1 MKDTTN
7 LKGPMTLNELKH
19 LYQAIDEKGISTFI
33 SAVHAASSDGSISTL
48 ELVNALDGIVMG
60 FLPEGRAML
69 TRPGGMSQEERSR
82 ITVHGLITAAEMM
95 ILCDSCAAVSLGE
108 KARIFL
114 ELSSAVV
121 STDYPFL
128 ETALKTLDHDIT
140 GVGFTWLILERSV
153 SLDIPS
159 YHFCKSVK
167 FSKNTKPFLFSGK
180 GIAECRDGVLTV
192 SSADVKGNPS
202 KAFGVFSD
210 KIEVVTR
217 KANGERLKSSDREN
231 AQALFD
237 FAQTYLETQS
247 SSRPVE
253 AKKKRPEDGDIVDIE
268 CFYDDDDQQLFMVVG
283 DDSEMSGPLQEEELI
298 RGFYTHDLLDF
309 IAPGDCIRNAELIL
323 DGGEVK
329 FSIRDTY
336 ERFCRGRAESDW
348 RSGIVFQAR
357 ALRVLDDIKR
367 VNWLTVRGFGGVS
380 ILNGEERV
388 GQVMSL
394 EVDSIKDT
402 RGFFINLRQPR
413 YDNGQPVVQ
422 FAEGEEAG
430 YDVLSEFVCSRKTL
444 FLERQRDREEKAT
457 IPTEGKALHSLAR
470 IILNR
475 ASSAG
480 SMEKCF
486 RLLTALFLAKMT
498 DDGTLETAVWPPLAH
513 LLHLL
518 AFARNQELSIPQGL
532 AGTANNEQSILRCL
546 ELMSPRSAREDLLA
560 FASSDDT
567 ILRDCASLILAWQ
580 TAQDYQDEVHV
591 EDDAIRERICHLLGV
606 SDLFTKS
613 EGGKTGK
620 YGSTEHGNIEFK
632 SSYVFRNDKKH
643 PVADI
648 FYQGRGQ
655 VFEAVC
661 AFLNTDEGGVVYV
674 GVNDSGNPIK
684 DDNWGINADIKWL
697 GDNYDRISRE
707 RFAILRHGITK
718 VEDVDSMSR
727 FLQNEKEL
735 YFKESVQDLIDIEAT
750 EDMDAIRI
758 TVKPSQYEIAYLY
771 ENSKELKGGVAFKRS
786 GSSSLPMTD
795 HDKRLRL
802 LELKNINREI
812 GFVITIK
819 EAIEKHQKLI
829 FRNYSSSNSARVQ
842 NRHVVPVNLF
852 YNDENVYCFD
862 LEAKQYKQFRLHR
875 IESIEPLND
884 TYTLPLNPGSGCDVF
899 RWLDVGRKKFHIRL
913 RMKVAAKN
921 YFFEEYSCAEKL
933 PESEFYK
940 DGRDHWILDTHLN
953 GLGAVRRFYLGLA
966 DQIEILESED
976 SEKLKKEIAE
986 YIGKHFNTV

>member
-1 MKDTTN
+1 
-7 LKGPMTLNELKH
+7 MTLNELH
-19 LYQAIDEKGISTFI
+19 DLYLAIDEKGISAFI
-33 SAVHAASSDGSISTL
+33 SAIHTASSDGSITTL

-69 TRPGGMSQEERSR
+69 TRPEGLSAEEKSR
-82 ITVHGLITAAEMM
+82 IIIHGLITAAEMM
-95 ILCDSCAAVSLGE
+95 ILCDSCATVSLGE

-128 ETALKTLDHDIT
+128 ETALKTLDRDIV
-140 GVGFTWLILERSV
+140 GVGFTWPVLERSV
-153 SLDIPS
+153 SLDIPT
-159 YHFCKSVK
+159 YHFCSSVK
-167 FSKNTKPFLFSGK
+167 FSKTPKSFLYSGK
-180 GIAECRDGVLTV
+180 GIAECRDGVL
-192 SSADVKGNPS
+192 SLLSADVKGNPS

-217 KANGERLKSSDREN
+217 KTNGERLKSSDREV

-237 FAQTYLETQS
+237 FAQTYLETLS
-247 SSRPVE
+247 ESRPIE
-253 AKKKRPEDGDIVDIE
+253 TKKKRLEDGDIVDIE
-268 CFYDDDDQQLFMVVG
+268 CYYGDDGEPLFMVVD
-283 DDSEMSGPLQEEELI
+283 DDSELSGPLREEELI
-298 RGFYTHDLLDF
+298 RGFYTHDLLDY

-323 DGGEVK
+323 DGGEVE

-336 ERFCRGRAESDW
+336 ERFCRGRAESDL
-348 RSGIVFQAR
+348 RSGIVFQGR
-357 ALRVLDDIKR
+357 ALRVLEGIQR

-380 ILNGEERV
+380 ILSGEVKV

-402 RGFFINLRQPR
+402 RGFFINLRPPK
-413 YDNGQPVVQ
+413 YDNDQSIVR
-422 FAEGEEAG
+422 FAEGEDEG
-430 YDVLSEFVCSRKTL
+430 YDVLSEFVCSRRTLLLERKKAGEEKVIVSTEMKTL
-444 FLERQRDREEKAT
+444 N
-457 IPTEGKALHSLAR
+457 SLAR

-475 ASSAG
+475 SSSAG
-480 SMEKCF
+480 SMEKCY
-486 RLLTALFLAKMT
+486 RLLTTLFLAKMT
-498 DDGTLETAVWPPLAH
+498 NDGDLMSSVWPPLAH

-532 AGTANNEQSILRCL
+532 AGTTGKERDILRCL
-546 ELMSPRSAREDLLA
+546 ELMTPGAAREELLT
-560 FASSDDT
+560 FAASDDG
-567 ILRDCASLILAWQ
+567 ILRDCASLILAWR

-591 EDDAIRERICHLLGV
+591 ENDSIRERICHLLGV

-613 EGGKTGK
+613 EVERAGK

-632 SSYVFRNDKKH
+632 SSYVFRNDKKQ

-661 AFLNTDEGGVVYV
+661 AFLNTNEGGVVYV
-674 GVNDSGNPIK
+674 GVKDNGNPIK
-684 DDNWGINADIKWL
+684 DDNWGIKADIKWL
-697 GDNYDRISRE
+697 GENYDRISRE

-758 TVKPSQYEIAYLY
+758 TVKPSQYEIVYLY
-771 ENSKELKGGVAFKRS
+771 ENSKELKGGIAYKRS
-786 GSSSLPMTD
+786 GSSSLQMTD

-802 LELKNINREI
+802 LELKNISREI
-812 GFVITIK
+812 GFVVTIK

-884 TYTLPLNPGSGCDVF
+884 TYTLPLNPGTGCDVF
-899 RWLDVGRKKFHIRL
+899 RWLDVGRKKYHIRL

-933 PESEFYK
+933 PVSEFYK

-976 SEKLKKEIAE
+976 SEKLQKEIAD